1 MPRFDPDWWRSITPY
16 LDEALGIPLEERGG
30 WLSSLR
36 EKNADLAHHIET
48 LLEEHQVLASE
59 GFLEGQPTAPLTS
72 PAVAGDSVDAY
83 RLIAEIGRGGVG
95 SVWLPE
101 RSDGGLVSPNAIKIP
116 KFS

>member
-48 LLEEHQVLASE
+48 LLEEDQVLASE

-72 PAVAGDSVDAY
+72 PAVWGDSVDPY
-83 RLIAEIGRGGVG
+83 RFLSGIGRVWCGEVTSLGSKKCEVG
-95 SVWLPE
+95 
-101 RSDGGLVSPNAIKIP
+101 
-116 KFS
+116 